1 MGKQPHP
8 FCLYFELISNPN
20 NKTNKYAVCICCI
33 EEYTQNIAITKKE
46 CHVNKVKF
54 CYDHLANCEI
64 LKKWYDE
71 SECAEIFALGND
83 DNNKIIKTTKI
94 QVIQV
99 KEKVSMIFNLLLFST
114 NGIESSNHT

>member
-1 MGKQPHP
+1 M
-8 FCLYFELISNPN
+8 
-20 NKTNKYAVCICCI
+20 
-33 EEYTQNIAITKKE
+33 ITWQT
-46 CHVNKVKF
+46 VK
-54 CYDHLANCEI
+54 I